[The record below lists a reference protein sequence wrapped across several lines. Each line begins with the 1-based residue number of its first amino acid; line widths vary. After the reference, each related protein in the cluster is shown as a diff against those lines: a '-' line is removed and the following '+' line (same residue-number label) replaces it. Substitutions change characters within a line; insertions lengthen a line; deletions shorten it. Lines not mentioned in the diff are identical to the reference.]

1 MRGSS
6 GSIVGLLLRKALQ
19 RTEQS
24 EDDQRGSGKA
34 CGKPA
39 PVGAARLFDRPL
51 RCFGGGC
58 QNGGCQL
65 GGRDGSV
72 CPQQTAP
79 AFEGLQPCAA
89 VCTLRQMRLQA
100 LLFLRRVFAVEMS
113 AQKWKIIVTVHGPDL
128 LSAD

>member
-58 QNGGCQL
+58 QNGGCQP

-72 CPQQTAP
+72 CPQQTVAV
-79 AFEGLQPCAA
+79 FEGLQPCAA
-89 VCTLRQMRLQA
+89 ICTLRQMRLQEKNIWISPR
-100 LLFLRRVFAVEMS
+100 LNKSERLDVR
-113 AQKWKIIVTVHGPDL
+113 
-128 LSAD
+128 